1 MPIGFGLDYLCQPLL
16 ITVAHYQP
24 DPLDATDLRSG
35 PLRIAACSYDQCIRV
50 TAMGQPQQ
58 ITTLAVSDMSYGAC
72 VKQINISGM
81 VRGNYP
87 VTSIKELA
95 SQGLRLCLIELAT

>member
-16 ITVAHYQP
+16 IAVAHYQP
-24 DPLDATDLRSG
+24 DPLDATDLHSG
-35 PLRIAACSYDQCIRV
+35 PLHIAASGDNQCFGV

-58 ITTLAVSDMSYGAC
+58 ITTLAVSDMGYSAC

-95 SQGLRLCLIELAT
+95 SQRLRLCLIELAT

>member
-1 MPIGFGLDYLCQPLL
+1 
-16 ITVAHYQP
+16 
-24 DPLDATDLRSG
+24 
-35 PLRIAACSYDQCIRV
+35 
-50 TAMGQPQQ
+50 MGQPQQ
-58 ITTLAVSDMSYGAC
+58 ITTLAVSDMGYGAC

-95 SQGLRLCLIELAT
+95 SQRLRLCLIELAT